1 VSDALWLVIA
11 AVAGALA
18 LAAWIWRERF
28 IGRRRARPATR
39 QAGRSA
45 RSASGRRRRTTNA
58 TDRITNQ
65 EGRVLTYFL
74 LWLLGVPASLLIIFY
89 LLGVGR

>member
-1 VSDALWLVIA
+1 MDLARAVDPAQAASSRDA
-11 AVAGALA
+11 
-18 LAAWIWRERF
+18 R
-28 IGRRRARPATR
+28 GRTARPR
-39 QAGRSA
+39 CERLPQEDDM
-45 RSASGRRRRTTNA
+45 NA
-58 TDRITNQ
+58 MGQVTNQ